1 MNELSSILD
10 FPGARQTLIVAVI
23 VFVGSLLLLIPLM
36 SVRARTR
43 QLDENPEQSGTNLL
57 GPRLAPPPPVSKLGA
72 ELKQA
77 GYYHPDAVARFNTT
91 RVFLVL
97 TALLATGMVAA
108 IFGPANF
115 TRVAIGGAIVATMCF
130 AVPRVYINMQASARV
145 RAIEKALPVFA
156 DLMSLALLSGQN
168 LLGALVRVQNEMR
181 FSHAVF
187 TEELDLVA
195 RQAEINNFTAAIE
208 QFAERVNMPDVNNM
222 SLILN
227 QSQQMGSDVAGAL
240 MEFATVMRT
249 TLKHRA
255 ETQAQRAGFW
265 MMLVSIFFMWLPA
278 AAILLMPAFFEFRE
292 RREKNREMMLQGKE
306 NYSERYAPYMKGQQ
320 PANQGPADDGAAAP

>member
-1 MNELSSILD
+1 MNGFSAFLD
-10 FPGARQTLIVAVI
+10 FPGARDTLLVAVI
-23 VFVGSLLLLIPLM
+23 VFVGALLLLIPMM
-36 SVRARTR
+36 SVRGRSR
-43 QLDENPEQSGTNLL
+43 LYDEPSEPSGGLL

-77 GYYHPDAVARFNTT
+77 GYYHADAVARFNTL
-91 RVFLVL
+91 RVFLIM
-97 TALLATGMVAA
+97 TALFMSGIFAA
-108 IFGPANF
+108 VGGPLFF
-115 TRVAIGGAIVATMCF
+115 TPIAIGGAVAAVLCF
-130 AVPRVYINMQASARV
+130 SVPRIYINLQARARV

-181 FSHAVF
+181 FSHPVF
-187 TEELDLVA
+187 TQELDLVA
-195 RQAEINNFTAAIE
+195 RHAEINNFTAAVE
-208 QFAERVNMPDVNNM
+208 QFSERVNMPDVNNL

-227 QSQQMGSDVAGAL
+227 QSQQMGTDIAAAL
-240 MEFATVMRT
+240 MEFATVMRS

-265 MMLVSIFFMWLPA
+265 MMLVSLFFMWLPA
-278 AAILLMPAFFEFRE
+278 AAILLTPAFFEFRE

-306 NYSERYAPYMKGQQ
+306 NYSKRFAPYTKGGQLPKSAPTT
-320 PANQGPADDGAAAP
+320 PAP